1 MVSGILLGAGES
13 KRMGKN
19 KLILPW
25 GKNTVFEHCLQ
36 TLLRSELGEVIVV
49 LSARS
54 NELGKRIRSRSVC
67 GKKKIAV
74 VWNPAYMRGM
84 STSIRRGL
92 QCLHPKSKG
101 ILIALGD
108 QPFLKSKTVNAL
120 IHAFTP
126 GEGRMVVPFYEGRRG
141 NPVLF
146 DRSYLHD
153 LMELKGD
160 IGGRSVIDRHP
171 DHMIRVQ
178 TRSEAVIRD
187 IDTWK
192 DYKRLGKKPN
202 AQREKTIGNRLKEK
216 ERQFDEV

>member
-13 KRMGKN
+13 KRMGRN

-25 GKNTVFEHCLQ
+25 GKSTVFEHCLQ
-36 TLLRSELGEVIVV
+36 TLLCSELGEIVVV
-49 LSARS
+49 LSVRS
-54 NELGKRIRSRSVC
+54 SELGNRIRRC
-67 GKKKIAV
+67 PIIRKKKITV
-74 VWNPAYMRGM
+74 VWNPFYKRGM
-84 STSIRRGL
+84 STSIRKGL
-92 QCLHPKSKG
+92 QHLDPGSRG

-126 GEGRMVVPFYEGRRG
+126 GEGRMVVPFYGRRRG

-146 DRSYLHD
+146 DRSYLKE

-160 IGGRSVIDRHP
+160 AGGRSVIDRHP
-171 DHMIRVQ
+171 DDITRVQ

-187 IDTWK
+187 IDIWE
-192 DYKRLGKKPN
+192 DYTKLKARGKR
-202 AQREKTIGNRLKEK
+202 Q
-216 ERQFDEV
+216 